1 MISQRI
7 VIVRSKKKEWTI
19 LSILVAMTIIAGM
32 ISIFEI
38 YI

>member
-19 LSILVAMTIIAGM
+19 LSILVAMTLIAGM